1 MGEIKSLHGLAI
13 MFTSFLSSA
22 DYYTQPLK
30 KCGVSQFYHPFK
42 KLRSSVRPSVRPS
55 VRQRIVLLLGTF
67 LTNFL
72 QTCYESWGRSVL
84 GLHMGKLWQ
93 ISTEVQPLMDVR
105 NWFSLSSFGIPIPI
119 FFKLGMGVDIV
130 KECSRIA
137 DR

>member
-30 KCGVSQFYHPFK
+30 KCGVSCFTIHSK
-42 KLRSSVRPSVRPS
+42 NCVRVSVRLSVRTSIRPS
-55 VRQRIVLLLGTF
+55 AHRFHSLLGTF
-67 LTNFL
+67 LTSFL

-93 ISTEVQPLMDVR
+93 ISTEVRPLMDVR
-105 NWFSLSSFGIPIPI
+105 NWFHSLSLAFLYQFSSN
-119 FFKLGMGVDIV
+119 LV
-130 KECSRIA
+130 
-137 DR
+137 